1 MLEGHAAVAAGLGI
15 DLPILT
21 LLSARSTILPRWHDQ
36 MRRTDSV
43 LVVDDIAR
51 AAVRLGSSVT
61 VARIDGA
68 LHDVTLS
75 AKAPRKAAYAALTR
89 WLGAYAP

>member
-1 MLEGHAAVAAGLGI
+1 WSE
-15 DLPILT
+15 
-21 LLSARSTILPRWHDQ
+21 Q
-36 MRRTDSV
+36 MRHSDSV
-43 LVVDDIAR
+43 LVVDNIAA

-75 AKAPRKAAYAALTR
+75 EPAPSAAAYAALTR
-89 WLGAYAP
+89 WLRAYAP